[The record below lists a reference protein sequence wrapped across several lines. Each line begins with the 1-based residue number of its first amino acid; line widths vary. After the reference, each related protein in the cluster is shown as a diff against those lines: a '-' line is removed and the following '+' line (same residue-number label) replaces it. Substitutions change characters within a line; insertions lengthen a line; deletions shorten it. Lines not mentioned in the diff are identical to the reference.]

1 MRKKEE
7 IERSTKN
14 KQTTTTMMMK
24 PEEEEEKR
32 LFFAVPPTM
41 SDRVMSLNVPAER
54 VQKRFI
60 LPPKFRCPFQE
71 EDSQHP
77 LG

>member
-1 MRKKEE
+1 
-7 IERSTKN
+7 
-14 KQTTTTMMMK
+14 MMMK
-24 PEEEEEKR
+24 PDEEEDKEKR

-71 EDSQHP
+71 DDSQHP

>member
-71 EDSQHP
+71 DDSQHP